1 MLTKSKPFTYPDLPR
16 WVREANTCVLG
27 LMGYGPCEGPME
39 AHHEPPRSQGGQD
52 DDTICVCRK
61 HHRLRHDRPNEFF
74 DMISMPMIEA
84 LKKSYMRSYLR
95 SLLSPDGEV
104 TPPKVKVPK
113 RKATPKAEPAP
124 DRWSVKPNSKKRK
137 ESKLR
142 PYDWRLNMQSEVCN
156 QVPD

>member
-52 DDTICVCRK
+52 DDT
-61 HHRLRHDRPNEFF
+61 
-74 DMISMPMIEA
+74 ISMPMIEA